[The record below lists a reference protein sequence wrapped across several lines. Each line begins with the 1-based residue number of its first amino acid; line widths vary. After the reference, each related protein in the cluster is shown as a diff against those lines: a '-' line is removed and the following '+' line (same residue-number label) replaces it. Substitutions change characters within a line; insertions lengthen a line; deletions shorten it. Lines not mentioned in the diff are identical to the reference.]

1 MTRLSRAARGKYEMV
16 IGSRVQVMNGTAHH
30 TSGGLT
36 KEKLFRTKN
45 GRIVSKSKHFS
56 AKRENR
62 LLKAGYGTRKGKF
75 GYVKIGKMGKSRKQR
90 GGISGMRYNLEPEE
104 YKGDGT
110 GMDQPSVEVQ
120 FRAGNATGGGRKK
133 TRRRGYR

>member
-1 MTRLSRAARGKYEMV
+1 MV

-36 KEKLFRTKN
+36 KDKLFRTKN

-62 LLKAGYGTRKGKF
+62 LVKAGYGTRKGKF

-90 GGISGMRYNLEPEE
+90 GGISGIRYLLDPSPYDGE
-104 YKGDGT
+104 GT
-110 GMDQPSVEVQ
+110 GMENSLDVQ
-120 FRAGNATGGGRKK
+120 TEAGMAGGKRKK
-133 TRRRGYR
+133 TRRRRY

>member
-90 GGISGMRYNLEPEE
+90 GGIAGIRMPLEYSDYDGE
-104 YKGDGT
+104 GT
-110 GMDQPSVEVQ
+110 GMEPSTDVQ
-120 FRAGNATGGGRKK
+120 TEAGMAGGRRKK
-133 TRRRGYR
+133 TRRRRRR

>member
-1 MTRLSRAARGKYEMV
+1 MTRLSRAARGKYDMV

-62 LLKAGYGTRKGKF
+62 LIKAGYGTKKGKF
-75 GYVKIGKMGKSRKQR
+75 GFVRIGKSGKSRKQR
-90 GGISGMRYNLEPEE
+90 GGNGVNYDLSPENYDGQGEGLTESSLNVQVAAGM
-104 YKGDGT
+104 
-110 GMDQPSVEVQ
+110 
-120 FRAGNATGGGRKK
+120 AGGR
-133 TRRRGYR
+133 RRRSRRSRR

>member
-90 GGISGMRYNLEPEE
+90 GGISGIRYNLEPSE
-104 YKGDGT
+104 YDGEGT
-110 GMDQPSVEVQ
+110 GMEPSTDVQ

-133 TRRRGYR
+133 TRRRRYR